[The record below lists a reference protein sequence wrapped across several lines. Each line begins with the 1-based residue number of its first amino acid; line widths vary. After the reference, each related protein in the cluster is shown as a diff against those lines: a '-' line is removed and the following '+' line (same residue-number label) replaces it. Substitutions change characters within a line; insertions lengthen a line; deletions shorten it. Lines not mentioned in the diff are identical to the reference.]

1 MIRFEELD
9 LSLEDTEWPLVSID
23 HDRIIARAVA
33 VDGAGFFYF
42 VRAERNDEFG
52 RATLIETSGGG
63 VEESAVTTS
72 IIIISAG

>member
-42 VRAERNDEFG
+42 VREG
-52 RATLIETSGGG
+52 RR
-63 VEESAVTTS
+63 
-72 IIIISAG
+72 